1 MEKRN
6 SLDIQVDVLVIIPT
20 VDRTVHMHHAVQKE
34 LQAVHMHHAFQ
45 KELKTGIISVNMEQA
60 ILDHAF
66 QKELKTGVIFLN
78 MEQAIQEEVFS
89 TTITTTTLMD
99 HGTQFLMVVQS
110 ALVESGEEAAVFMV
124 CLIFSN
130 FYFSSFFFL
139 HKVETV
145 VLAQEMGDLC

>member
-1 MEKRN
+1 MHHAVQKE
-6 SLDIQVDVLVIIPT
+6 LQA
-20 VDRTVHMHHAVQKE
+20 VHMHHAVQKE
-34 LQAVHMHHAFQ
+34 MQAVHMHHAFQ

-89 TTITTTTLMD
+89 TTTLMN
-99 HGTQFLMVVQS
+99 GTQTLMVVQS